1 MNRIVRTA
9 NCAALAAIV
18 SAVVGIGSTEAATV
32 SSYMIIAMGDADGGH
47 ALAASNVEL
56 GAIDSGLNS
65 NGPEITDPVGSWS
78 IDPVGSVGGV
88 DGIGPSAGPT
98 YDGDVAISN
107 TDPDD
112 PSVTLSNTNV
122 FSINRLA
129 DDGNNQGSQGIDC
142 AQSYDVCT
150 SDGSQLTSNNFH
162 AIPPL
167 DDDAMGTGGL
177 GDGDGVGAQGG
188 YDFSLL
194 FDELDLIH
202 ADLTGASTGVLDIG
216 SSISS
221 DMLTSYGSGLHLID
235 LTSSDTAKVLLEMS
249 TWIIDGLA
257 DTFVIFRLE
266 EGKIFDIEQSN
277 LVIGDGGIGLEN
289 ILFLTDA
296 DQGEASFEF
305 DDVVFNG
312 MSFWDYGGMFDDNSA
327 DFDNVIGCGQIVID
341 YVNFQDVGMSHC
353 AFTPTTIIPV
363 PAALPLGLS
372 GLVLLGVVGWRRRRA
387 V

>member
-1 MNRIVRTA
+1 
-9 NCAALAAIV
+9 
-18 SAVVGIGSTEAATV
+18 
-32 SSYMIIAMGDADGGH
+32 
-47 ALAASNVEL
+47 
-56 GAIDSGLNS
+56 
-65 NGPEITDPVGSWS
+65 
-78 IDPVGSVGGV
+78 
-88 DGIGPSAGPT
+88 
-98 YDGDVAISN
+98 
-107 TDPDD
+107 
-112 PSVTLSNTNV
+112 
-122 FSINRLA
+122 
-129 DDGNNQGSQGIDC
+129 
-142 AQSYDVCT
+142 
-150 SDGSQLTSNNFH
+150 
-162 AIPPL
+162 
-167 DDDAMGTGGL
+167 MGTGGL